1 MRFPISSFADVERA
15 WRRGLALAL
24 AMGFQPAD
32 ASQVAAVISELGRNI
47 ERYAGPGSIMPVLRN
62 GEHKCIRIIAQVQGP
77 GIPDVERVLAGG
89 HSISKGLG
97 LGISGPRRLMDE
109 FELRSVV
116 GEGTKIEAVK
126 FLHGDPLP
134 ANGPRE
140 RDGQ

>member
-1 MRFPISSFADVERA
+1 VAERLPRQMRFPISSFADVERA

-32 ASQVAAVISELGRNI
+32 ASQVAAVISEPGRNI
-47 ERYAGPGSIMPVLRN
+47 ERYAGPGSIMPVLHN
-62 GEHKCIRIIAQVQGP
+62 GEHKCIRIIAQDQGP

-89 HSISKGLG
+89 HSTSKGLG

-116 GEGTKIEAVK
+116 GEGTKIETVK
-126 FLHGDPLP
+126 FLH
-134 ANGPRE
+134 
-140 RDGQ
+140 